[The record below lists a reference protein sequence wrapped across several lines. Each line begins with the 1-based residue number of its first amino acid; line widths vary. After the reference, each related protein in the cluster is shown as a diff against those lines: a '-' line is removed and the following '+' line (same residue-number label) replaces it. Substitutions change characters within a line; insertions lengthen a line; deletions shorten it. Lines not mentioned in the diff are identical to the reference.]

1 MEEAHLARFLAALG
15 EAARARLDGDRTA
28 LATTLDATIGHAR
41 ASFPAFTVSDDELLA
56 LLAEKLT
63 AAGWST
69 LAEGLATIDI
79 DELYLACACE
89 RGDAL
94 ALGEFERRYFPVV
107 EAALAPMKLP
117 VGTLDEVRQ
126 LVRTKLFVRD
136 GDEAPKV
143 KKYAGQGALEG
154 LVRVIAVRTAL
165 SLQRRT
171 RKEIP
176 IGSNAVVDE
185 ILATAVSPELQI
197 IKQKYRVPFKAA
209 FERAIDELSARDRTL
224 LKLHVIERSTIDEIG
239 ALYKV
244 HRSTA
249 ARWLETIRDQI
260 GDRTRAILS
269 EQLALG
275 PVELESVVR
284 AVQSQ
289 VSLTLSRLL
298 D

>member
-1 MEEAHLARFLAALG
+1 MDDVQLTRFVGALS
-15 EAARARLDGDRTA
+15 EPARAKLDDRGSIG
-28 LATTLDATIGHAR
+28 TTLDALLGHAR
-41 ASFPAFTVSDDELLA
+41 AAHTSFTVGDDAFLA
-56 LLAEKLT
+56 SLADKLS
-63 AAGWST
+63 AATWST
-69 LAEGLATIDI
+69 LAEAVAAIDGV
-79 DELYLACACE
+79 ELYLAIACE
-89 RGDAL
+89 RGDAAAL
-94 ALGEFERRYFPVV
+94 AAFEARYFPVV
-107 EAALAPMKLP
+107 EQALAPMKLP

-136 GDEAPKV
+136 GEEAPKIR
-143 KKYAGQGALEG
+143 KYAGQGSLEG

-165 SLQRRT
+165 TMQRRT

-176 IGSNAVVDE
+176 IGSNVVVEE

-197 IKQKYRVPFKAA
+197 VKQKYRGHFKAA

-244 HRSTA
+244 HRATA
-249 ARWLETIRDQI
+249 ARWLEAIRDAL
-260 GDRTRAILS
+260 GDRTRALLA
-269 EQLALG
+269 EQLSLG

-289 VSLTLSRLL
+289 VSLSMSRILE
-298 D
+298 